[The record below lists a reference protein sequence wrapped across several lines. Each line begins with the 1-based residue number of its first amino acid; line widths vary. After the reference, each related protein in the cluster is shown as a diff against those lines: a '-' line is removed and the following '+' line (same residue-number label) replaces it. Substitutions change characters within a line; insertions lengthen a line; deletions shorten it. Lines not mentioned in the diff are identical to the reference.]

1 MARVPESDQE
11 IKTDQSGTPYY
22 MSPEQVEC
30 LPLDERAD
38 IFALGLTAYEM
49 VTGKR
54 PFTELF

>member
-1 MARVPESDQE
+1 
-11 IKTDQSGTPYY
+11 

-54 PFTELF
+54 PFTELLRRLLISKTC